1 MLRGED
7 AREFPCIRVNK
18 LEQLLKGSSG
28 ILRVGEVVASQIF
41 IRLCIF
47 FHNMRGGR
55 FTKVCGKAAVSLN
68 IEDVLAYRGSRGGEV
83 RGLCWSGGGAMT
95 FGIGPHRL
103 GRILPG
109 GVEMERRNRCGEG
122 AEKAIRSQRPRVGAP
137 CTGDINQE
145 ESVGLWPA

>member
-1 MLRGED
+1 
-7 AREFPCIRVNK
+7 
-18 LEQLLKGSSG
+18 
-28 ILRVGEVVASQIF
+28 
-41 IRLCIF
+41 
-47 FHNMRGGR
+47 
-55 FTKVCGKAAVSLN
+55 
-68 IEDVLAYRGSRGGEV
+68 
-83 RGLCWSGGGAMT
+83 MT

>member
-18 LEQLLKGSSG
+18 LEQLLKGSGG
-28 ILRVGEVVASQIF
+28 ILRVGEVVACQIF

-47 FHNMRGGR
+47 FHNVRGGR
-55 FTKVCGKAAVSLN
+55 FPKVCGEAAVSLN

-103 GRILPG
+103 GGILPG
-109 GVEMERRNRCGEG
+109 GVEMERRDRCGEG